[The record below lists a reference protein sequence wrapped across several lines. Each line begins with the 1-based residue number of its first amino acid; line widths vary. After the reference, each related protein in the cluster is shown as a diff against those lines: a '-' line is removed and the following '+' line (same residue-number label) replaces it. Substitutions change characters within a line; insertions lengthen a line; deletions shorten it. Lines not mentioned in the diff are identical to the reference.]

1 VPSCPENRLPE
12 PVSCS
17 TSWPSPSSNGL
28 AFVFLNVLAEQ
39 AGLPVPAVPTLIIA
53 GALSADAT
61 LSGAAVFAAAVVA
74 SVIADAAWYVAG
86 LRYGDRVMKFLCRV
100 SLSPDTCVRQ
110 TESKFDRWG
119 PGMLVVSK
127 FIPLAGTVARPL
139 AGAMHMRWP
148 TFLFFNTLGTIL
160 WVGAS
165 MAAGL
170 LLHTQIDT
178 VIARLQDFGAA
189 SAMLIAALLVA
200 YVLFKYQQ
208 RRRFYRLLRMAR
220 ITVDELRQQMDQ
232 RPPPIV
238 VDVRSRGARQRDG
251 RRIPGALVV
260 DVDEI
265 DHFVRELSPEREIV
279 LYCTCP
285 NEASAARIAK
295 LLIERGF
302 TRVRPLLGGLD
313 AWIDAGFLAEDL
325 PGIIAVREADSAQAG
340 SEEQRKVESI

>member
-1 VPSCPENRLPE
+1 MQHLLALAQQY
-12 PVSCS
+12 
-17 TSWPSPSSNGL
+17 GL

-220 ITVDELRQQMDQ
+220 ITVDDLRNLIDAGKS
-232 RPPPIV
+232 PIV
-238 VDVRSRGARQRDG
+238 VDVRTAAARSADP
-251 RRIPGALVV
+251 RRIPGAVV
-260 DVDEI
+260 MSVDQV
-265 DHFVRELSPEREIV
+265 DDRVADLPREREII
-279 LYCTCP
+279 LYCT
-285 NEASAARIAK
+285 
-295 LLIERGF
+295 
-302 TRVRPLLGGLD
+302 
-313 AWIDAGFLAEDL
+313 
-325 PGIIAVREADSAQAG
+325 
-340 SEEQRKVESI
+340 

>member
-1 VPSCPENRLPE
+1 MQYLLPLAQQY
-12 PVSCS
+12 
-17 TSWPSPSSNGL
+17 GL

-53 GALSADAT
+53 GAFSADAT
-61 LSGAAVFAAAVVA
+61 LSGAAVFVAAIVA
-74 SVIADAAWYVAG
+74 CVIADAAWYTAG

-110 TESKFDRWG
+110 TESKFERWG
-119 PGMLVVSK
+119 PGMLVFSK

-139 AGAMHMRWP
+139 AGAMHMTWP

-160 WVGAS
+160 WVGAG

-170 LLHTQIDT
+170 LLHTQIDL
-178 VIARLQDFGAA
+178 VIARLQNFGAA
-189 SAMLIAALLVA
+189 SAILIAALLVG

-220 ITVDELRQQMDQ
+220 ITVDELHEQLDQ

-238 VDVRSRGARQRDG
+238 VDVRSRGARERDG
-251 RRIPGALVV
+251 RRIPGALMV
-260 DVDEI
+260 DVEDI
-265 DHFVRELSPEREIV
+265 DNFVRDLSPEREIV

-302 TRVRPLLGGLD
+302 TRVRPLLGGFD

-325 PGIIAVREADSAQAG
+325 PGIIAMRGAA
-340 SEEQRKVESI
+340 SEQSEPDEQRKVQSI

>member
-1 VPSCPENRLPE
+1 
-12 PVSCS
+12 
-17 TSWPSPSSNGL
+17 
-28 AFVFLNVLAEQ
+28 
-39 AGLPVPAVPTLIIA
+39 
-53 GALSADAT
+53 
-61 LSGAAVFAAAVVA
+61 
-74 SVIADAAWYVAG
+74 
-86 LRYGDRVMKFLCRV
+86 
-100 SLSPDTCVRQ
+100 
-110 TESKFDRWG
+110 
-119 PGMLVVSK
+119 
-127 FIPLAGTVARPL
+127 
-139 AGAMHMRWP
+139 
-148 TFLFFNTLGTIL
+148 
-160 WVGAS
+160 

-189 SAMLIAALLVA
+189 SAIVIAALLVA

-220 ITVDELRQQMDQ
+220 ITVDELHQQMDR

-238 VDVRSRGARQRDG
+238 VDVRSRSARERDG
-251 RRIPGALVV
+251 RRIPGALTV
-260 DVDEI
+260 DVEDI
-265 DHFVRELSPEREIV
+265 DSFVAQLSPEREIV

-302 TRVRPLLGGLD
+302 TRVRPLLGGFD

-325 PGIIAVREADSAQAG
+325 PGIIAVRGTASAEPD